1 MFERLYQHQWMTIPR
16 DVRIELV
23 KIFNIPVSAPTEVR
37 NQEVIT
43 DGVTN
48 GDLEVVTKEKLAEY
62 TNKKEGT
69 FAELFELAVKQ
80 VTNILQKEA
89 DQKLEL
95 HKAMLNGSV
104 TVMPQVPEVKKYC
117 DTCTSTK
124 GRHKKGC
131 PKFK

>member
-1 MFERLYQHQWMTIPR
+1 MFERLYQHQWMTLPR

-23 KIFNIPVSAPTEVR
+23 KIFNIPVSAPTEVKD
-37 NQEVIT
+37 QMVIT

-48 GDLEVVTKEKLAEY
+48 GDLEVLTKDKLVEY
-62 TNKKEGT
+62 TNCKEGGSQT
-69 FAELFELAVKQ
+69 NFADLFELAVKQ
-80 VTNILQKEA
+80 VTSILEKEA
-89 DQKLEL
+89 EQKKRLYE
-95 HKAMLNGSV
+95 AMLNGSV
-104 TVMPQVPEVKKYC
+104 IVIPKKYC